1 MKQRT
6 VLLILE
12 SDRVEL
18 VTLRGRSVQD
28 IHTLATE
35 FDPSEETL
43 RNAIRKLKPALA
55 SASEE
60 LGLTSSPCRVYYRSP
75 SAVVHLTSSPTSN
88 QQSAVQ
94 AARLALHEA
103 LGFSEETASCDA
115 AFLCRDGAG
124 KTSHTLAVGDR
135 SQITTA
141 LAELVQG
148 AGFRFKAAV
157 PIDALPQ
164 ADLVRRAA
172 SIDTPNPTVLLH
184 LGLHSSVLAVV
195 QGRSLTLFRPLAF
208 SVDQLLCALRK
219 PFSVQ
224 TSADVAAEVASTIDR
239 ATAIEWLSRFGV
251 PDREEVIDDSRGVTG
266 ASVRPALQ
274 PILQRLVTEIRQ
286 SIRFGVAEERRQQT
300 QIELDGAA
308 RGIRNLAATLH
319 HELSLPVD
327 VREGEAAEEAG
338 YFGHARRLCAEDVPA
353 PVVSLLPH
361 AFVDA
366 AKLRRFK
373 RHLWSGVAA
382 AGLLLALDAGL
393 LFQKTD
399 SAQRALE
406 PLETTVNEQARVENR
421 QSLLYAATQASF
433 RVENRV
439 AEQLA
444 TQPAVSA
451 LMRSL
456 SLMTP
461 PRVRLLNLEMRTA
474 NDSPTA
480 LIEGYADAGGRGGG
494 EVIRGYIADIEA
506 LPGVRAVELSSVQ
519 DVNTAGSEVQQFRL
533 SLELHPPARPLRSGQ
548 LQRLLAAAAEETP

>member
-6 VLLILE
+6 VVLILE

-18 VTLRGRSVQD
+18 VTLRGRSLQD
-28 IHTLATE
+28 VHTLATE
-35 FDPSEETL
+35 FDLSEESF

-55 SASEE
+55 ETCE
-60 LGLTSSPCRVYYRSP
+60 QLGLASSPCRVYYRSP

-103 LGFSEETASCDA
+103 LGFSEETACCDA

-124 KTSHTLAVGDR
+124 KNSHTLAVGDR
-135 SQITTA
+135 THITAA

-148 AGFRFKAAV
+148 AGLKFKAAV

-164 ADLVRRAA
+164 MDLVRRAA
-172 SIDTPNPTVLLH
+172 AIDTPNPTVLLH
-184 LGLHSSVLAVV
+184 LGLHSSALAVV
-195 QGRSLTLFRPLAF
+195 EGRSLTLFRPLAF
-208 SVDQLLCALRK
+208 SVEQLLSALGK
-219 PFSVQ
+219 PLSTPASVEG
-224 TSADVAAEVASTIDR
+224 TADLADTIDR
-239 ATAIEWLSRFGV
+239 ATAIEWLTRFGV
-251 PDREEVIDDSRGVTG
+251 PDREQIIDASRNVTG

-308 RGIRNLAATLH
+308 RGIRDLAATLH
-319 HELSLPVD
+319 HELTLAID
-327 VREGEAAEEAG
+327 VRKDEALEDPD
-338 YFGHARRLCAEDVPA
+338 YFGQARRLCAEDAAA
-353 PVVSLLPH
+353 PVLSLLPEDF
-361 AFVDA
+361 AEAV
-366 AKLRRFK
+366 KLGRFK

-393 LFQKTD
+393 LFQKID
-399 SAQRALE
+399 NARRALD
-406 PLETTVNEQARVENR
+406 PLTTTVNEQARAEDR

-433 RVENRV
+433 SVENRV
-439 AEQLA
+439 AEHLA
-444 TQPAVSA
+444 KQPAVSA
-451 LMRSL
+451 LLRSL
-456 SLMTP
+456 SQVTP
-461 PRVRLLNLEMRTA
+461 PRVRLLNLEMRA
-474 NDSPTA
+474 AGDRPSA
-480 LIEGYADAGGRGGG
+480 LIEGYADSGGRGGG

-519 DVNTAGSEVQQFRL
+519 EVNAEGSEVQQFRL
-533 SLELHPPARPLRSGQ
+533 SLQLHSPARPLGSGH
-548 LQRLLAAAAEETP
+548 LQRLLSAAVEETP